1 MAPRNTQQ
9 QGSIMHSVAR
19 PSISRSLLSLV
30 LGAGLLAGGVGLTG
44 CGSSEG
50 NARAKP
56 TISSVAESRQELVDA
71 KTNIGKTIISL
82 NQVTREV
89 DLQKSY
95 AEYADNLTA
104 TKESEK
110 DVREQRDEMRED
122 SAEYIRKWQEDSAQY
137 ASDDLRTASMER
149 QRAVKTR
156 FADIETTYEQL
167 SKLYEPLNVKLT
179 DIKNVLANDL
189 TPDAARAV
197 RPSADEA
204 GKQADE
210 VQAKIDEL
218 IKQLDELNASL
229 SSGTQPAR

>member
-1 MAPRNTQQ
+1 
-9 QGSIMHSVAR
+9 MHSVAR
-19 PSISRSLLSLV
+19 PSASRSLIALV
-30 LGAGLLAGGVGLTG
+30 LGAGLLAGGAGLTG

-56 TISSVAESRQELVDA
+56 TISSAAESRQELVDA
-71 KTNIGKTIISL
+71 KTNIGKTIVSL
-82 NQVTREV
+82 NQVTHEIE
-89 DLQKSY
+89 LQKSY
-95 AEYADNLTA
+95 AAYADNLTA
-104 TKESEK
+104 TKRSEAN
-110 DVREQRDEMRED
+110 VREQRDEMRKN

-137 ASDDLRTASMER
+137 TSDDLRAASTER
-149 QRAVKTR
+149 QKAVKTR

-179 DIKNVLANDL
+179 EIQSVLANDL

-197 RPSADEA
+197 RPSAEEA

-210 VQAKIDEL
+210 VQAKVDEL

-229 SSGTQPAR
+229 SSGTPPAR